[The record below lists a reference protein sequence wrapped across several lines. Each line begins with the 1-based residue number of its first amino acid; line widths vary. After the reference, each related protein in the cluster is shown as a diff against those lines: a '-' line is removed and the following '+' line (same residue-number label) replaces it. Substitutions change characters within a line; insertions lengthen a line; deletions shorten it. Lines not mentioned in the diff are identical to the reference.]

1 MPKLIIMMKVM
12 RKAMMVG
19 IERVVVVRVMLR
31 MEVILPRDLAE
42 DNDDAVEDGGAGEI
56 GVDDNDTV
64 EDGGYSPT
72 RGVFNR

>member
-1 MPKLIIMMKVM
+1 M
-12 RKAMMVG
+12 
-19 IERVVVVRVMLR
+19 VVVRVMLR